1 MICPCQ
7 LGQVINGYFF
17 KWKRTVQRQGYVWN
31 LFKYWNLLQTC
42 FYLYE
47 KRTVQRQG
55 YVWNLFKYW
64 NLLQTCFYL
73 YNNHDII
80 HHIMK
85 IYHLIISHSWIER
98 NCPKTWHIVVEINW
112 ELVIIVF
119 IKRFGIWNI
128 LYIFSLLDQKTVQR
142 HASTTKNFLSP
153 RKNMFYPYKKLK
165 TQRHFHGLLLYAVS

>member
-1 MICPCQ
+1 MLLSIWEGTVHNHAMFKNFLSQGTVRGHASIYMKRNCPQPC
-7 LGQVINGYFF
+7 
-17 KWKRTVQRQGYVWN
+17 YVWN
-31 LFKYWNLLQTC
+31 FFKSRNC
-42 FYLYE
+42 PS
-47 KRTVQRQG
+47 
-55 YVWNLFKYW
+55 
-64 NLLQTCFYL
+64 TCFYL

-85 IYHLIISHSWIER
+85 IYHLIISHSWIEK

-153 RKNMFYPYKKLK
+153 RKNMFYPYKIL
-165 TQRHFHGLLLYAVS
+165 

>member
-1 MICPCQ
+1 MSYLVERLSHRDLLRLSPFDWMICPCQ

-17 KWKRTVQRQGYVWN
+17 KW
-31 LFKYWNLLQTC
+31 
-42 FYLYE
+42 

-142 HASTTKNFLSP
+142 HASTTKKFLSP
-153 RKNMFYPYKKLK
+153 RKNMFYPYKIL
-165 TQRHFHGLLLYAVS
+165 

>member
-1 MICPCQ
+1 MNRDELPKDMAYCCRNK
-7 LGQVINGYFF
+7 LGACYNCFYQDIWHLKYIIYFF
-17 KWKRTVQRQGYVWN
+17 QRQSYVWN
-31 LFKYWNLLQTC
+31 LFKYW
-42 FYLYE
+42 
-47 KRTVQRQG
+47 KV
-55 YVWNLFKYW
+55 
-64 NLLQTCFYL
+64 LQTCFYL

-85 IYHLIISHSWIER
+85 IYHLIISHSWIEK

-153 RKNMFYPYKKLK
+153 RKNMFYPYKIL
-165 TQRHFHGLLLYAVS
+165 